1 MNYSVEDIQ
10 RQFQRL
16 RMTETSKEI
25 PAFLRKAESHS
36 WTYQEFLRELL
47 TYEES
52 RREEK
57 IIEKHLKWAKFPY
70 QKSLKEFDL
79 KEQPSLSE
87 RQLRQLS
94 ELSWLEES
102 FNLIFLGP
110 PGVGKTHLAIGLGL
124 EAIQRGY
131 RVAFISMGELIPLL
145 KTEDYLRKSQLQMK
159 KIKGADLVI
168 IDDLMYM
175 AMDQNEANLFF
186 HLVNH
191 LYERS
196 AVILTSNKGP
206 EEWGELLG
214 DQGITT
220 AILDRLLHRSEV
232 LHLDG
237 DSYRIKHR
245 KTLFQAKSV
254 QN

>member
-1 MNYSVEDIQ
+1 
-10 RQFQRL
+10 
-16 RMTETSKEI
+16 
-25 PAFLRKAESHS
+25 
-36 WTYQEFLRELL
+36 
-47 TYEES
+47 S
-52 RREEK
+52 RRRHTRSK
-57 IIEKHLKWAKFPY
+57 RDWSSDVCSSDLKWAKFPY

-94 ELSWLEES
+94 ELSWLEDS

-124 EAIQRGY
+124 EAIQEGY
-131 RVAFISMGELIPLL
+131 RVSFISMGELISLL

-159 KIKGADLVI
+159 KIRGADLII

-214 DQGITT
+214 DQG
-220 AILDRLLHRSEV
+220 
-232 LHLDG
+232 
-237 DSYRIKHR
+237 
-245 KTLFQAKSV
+245 
-254 QN
+254 